1 MDEMDEG
8 EITSAVQKLRQ
19 MEVSF
24 IAPSHC
30 TGQYATQHFQESWG
44 HDFIPLGLGES
55 FITEP

>member
-30 TGQYATQHFQESWG
+30 TGNKATQHFQESWG